1 MNFIKRVYGRF
12 LPAVKG
18 LVAAFLLAL
27 SLISNA
33 SASEAGDVIE
43 AFHADLL
50 TTMQNAKAWGFEAR
64 REFLADPVRD
74 AFDSEIMVRLAA
86 GPNWKTFSETEK
98 ADLAE
103 AFYQFSL
110 ATYAS
115 RFKGYS
121 GQEFV
126 TIEEIPMRKGR
137 ILVSTKLVKNEN
149 EEVMIGYVM
158 YPEPGGGYQVID
170 VYLDGKFSEL
180 SQRRSEFSPII
191 RDRGF
196 TGLLSLL
203 KEKVSDLEADA
214 LDAS

>member
-18 LVAAFLLAL
+18 LAAAFLLAL
-27 SLISNA
+27 CFQSGA

-43 AFHADLL
+43 AFHSDLL
-50 TTMQNAKAWGFEAR
+50 TTMQNAKAWGFETR

-86 GPNWKTFSETEK
+86 GPNWKTFSEAEK

-158 YPEPGGGYQVID
+158 YPEPDGGYQVID
-170 VYLDGKFSEL
+170 VFLDGKFSEL
-180 SQRRSEFSPII
+180 SQRKSHLRSGS
-191 RDRGF
+191 
-196 TGLLSLL
+196 
-203 KEKVSDLEADA
+203 
-214 LDAS
+214 

>member
-18 LVAAFLLAL
+18 LAAAFLLAL

-33 SASEAGDVIE
+33 WASEAGDVID

-50 TTMQNAKAWGFEAR
+50 TTMQNAKAWGFETR

-203 KEKVSDLEADA
+203 KEKVTDLEADA